1 MSDTSSNINEVAN
14 SASQQQPVPY
24 RKITAERYI
33 STEYMLQ
40 EREKVWAK
48 TWLVAGVAQDVEE
61 PGDFF
66 VFDLEPESIV
76 VSRSEAG
83 ALNAFFN
90 VCQHRG
96 ARLLLTDSGNMATY
110 TCPYHGWSFNNDG
123 SLCHVPDEDR
133 FSRGI
138 PRQQLGLQTLR
149 VESWAGAIWVCMDPE
164 APTLAEFLGPVVEMV
179 EPFRP
184 QDMRLVEDQSCH
196 LECNWKAVFD
206 NFGELYHVEHIH
218 PQHELIFDCPTS
230 TNEYFE
236 HGHTR
241 VLIDG
246 FTVNSR
252 LPIPEEVPPTQWAQL
267 ETLGMDRNDYKGRV
281 LDVRADVQARKRE
294 MGPAL
299 GYNYDLL
306 SDEQLSDIVQYNIFP
321 NVVLVLQ
328 PEEFWILRSRPRADD
343 PNKCY
348 WDKFAMRMLPD
359 VKIQQD
365 AKVSFPALQNRA
377 NVSFNLDQT
386 SNGTMRPE
394 HDEFDQEAIIAG
406 EKTMTITLDQDI
418 HLIRDVQKGM
428 HSKGFREAWL
438 NDDEG
443 RIQHYHNCLDEHMN
457 AG

>member
-1 MSDTSSNINEVAN
+1 MSEAR
-14 SASQQQPVPY
+14 QHPGQEGPVPY

-33 STEYMLQ
+33 SPEYMLA
-40 EREKVWAK
+40 ERDKLWARA
-48 TWLVAGVAQDVEE
+48 WLVAGVAQDVED

-66 VFDLEPESIV
+66 VFDLEPESII

-83 ALNAFFN
+83 ELKAFFN

-96 ARLLLTDSGNMATY
+96 AKLMTTDRGNMETW

-123 SLCHVPDEDR
+123 TLCNVPDAAR

-138 PRQQLGLQTLR
+138 PEDELGLKSLR
-149 VESWAGAIWVCMDPE
+149 VETWGGMIWVCMDQD
-164 APTLAEFLGPVVEMV
+164 APTLEEYLGPVMEMIA
-179 EPFRP
+179 PFRP
-184 QDMRLVEDQSCH
+184 QDMRLVEDQTCR

-218 PQHELIFDCPTS
+218 PQHALIFDCPTS
-230 TNEYFE
+230 TAEYFD

-252 LPIPEEVPPTQWAQL
+252 LPIPDEVPPTQWAQM
-267 ETLGMDRNDYKGRV
+267 ETLGLNREDYKGRV
-281 LDVRADVQARKRE
+281 LDVRRDVQIRKRE

-321 NVVLVLQ
+321 NAVLVLQ
-328 PEEFWILRSRPRADD
+328 PEEFWILRSRPRGDN
-343 PNKCY
+343 PNQCY
-348 WDKFAMRMLPD
+348 WDKFALRMLPD
-359 VKIQQD
+359 VDLQKN
-365 AKVSFPALQNRA
+365 ARVEFPPLQNRA
-377 NVSFNLDQT
+377 NVSFNLDQDAD
-386 SNGTMRPE
+386 GTIRPE

-406 EKTMTITLDQDI
+406 DKTMTITLDQDI
-418 HLIRDVQKGM
+418 HLIRDVQRGM
-428 HSKGFREAWL
+428 HSRGFREAWL
-438 NDDEG
+438 NDDEA
-443 RIQHYHNCLDEHMN
+443 RIQHYHNCIDAYME
-457 AG
+457 G

>member
-1 MSDTSSNINEVAN
+1 MSEAIKTEG
-14 SASQQQPVPY
+14 PVPFS
-24 RKITAERYI
+24 RITAERYI
-33 STEYMLQ
+33 SPEYMAL
-40 EREKVWAK
+40 ERDRIWAR
-48 TWLVAGVAQDVEE
+48 TWLVAGVAQDVAE

-66 VFDLEPESIV
+66 VFDLEPESIL

-83 ALNAFFN
+83 DLHAFYN

-96 ARLLLTDSGNMATY
+96 ARLVLADTGAMATY
-110 TCPYHGWSFNNDG
+110 TCPYHGWSYNNDG
-123 SLCHVPDEDR
+123 TLCSVPDEDR
-133 FSRGI
+133 FSRGV
-138 PRQQLGLQTLR
+138 PRDHLSLQSLR
-149 VESWAGAIWVCMDPE
+149 VEEWGGMIWVCMSED
-164 APTLAEFLGPVVEMV
+164 APDLRAYLGPIIEMI

-184 QDMRLVEDQSCH
+184 HDMRLVEDQTCR
-196 LECNWKAVFD
+196 LACNWKAVFD

-230 TNEYFE
+230 VAEYFE

-252 LPIPEEVPPTQWAQL
+252 LPIPEEVPPTQWAQM
-267 ETLGMDRNDYKGRV
+267 EVLGLNRDDYKGRV
-281 LDVRADVQARKRE
+281 LDVRRDVQVRKRE
-294 MGPAL
+294 MGPSL

-321 NVVLVLQ
+321 NAVLVLQ
-328 PEEFWILRSRPRADD
+328 PEEFWILRSRPHATD

-348 WDKFAMRMLPD
+348 WDKFALRMFPD
-359 VKIQQD
+359 GQLQENASVK
-365 AKVSFPALQNRA
+365 FPPLQNRA

-386 SNGTMRPE
+386 GDGTFRPE

-428 HSKGFREAWL
+428 QSRGFREAWL
-438 NDDEG
+438 NDDEA
-443 RIQHYHNCLDEHMN
+443 RVQHYHSWIDRYMSR
-457 AG
+457 

>member
-1 MSDTSSNINEVAN
+1 MTDEVAY
-14 SASQQQPVPY
+14 SP
-24 RKITAERYI
+24 ITSERYI
-33 STEYMLQ
+33 SQEYMLQ
-40 EREKVWAK
+40 ERDKIWAR
-48 TWLVAGVAQDVEE
+48 TWLVAGVLQDVEE

-66 VFDLEPESIV
+66 VFDLEPESII
-76 VSRSEAG
+76 VSRSENG
-83 ALNAFFN
+83 ELHAFFN

-96 ARLLLTDSGNMATY
+96 TKVLLTERGNMATY
-110 TCPYHGWSFNNDG
+110 TCPYHGWVYKNDG
-123 SLCHVPDEDR
+123 GLAHVPDEDR
-133 FSRGI
+133 FSRGL
-138 PRQQLGLQTLR
+138 PKQELGLKPLRIDTL
-149 VESWAGAIWVCMDPE
+149 AGMVWICMDPE
-164 APTLAEFLGPVVEMV
+164 APSLREYLGPVIEMI

-184 QDMRLVEDQSCH
+184 QDMCLVEDQTCR

-230 TNEYFE
+230 TAEYFS

-252 LPIPEEVPPTQWAQL
+252 LPIPDEVPPTQWAQL
-267 ETLGMDRNDYKGRV
+267 EALGMNRHDYQGRV
-281 LDVRADVQARKRE
+281 LDVRRDVQIKKRE
-294 MGPAL
+294 LGEAL

-321 NVVLVLQ
+321 NAVLVLQ
-328 PEEFWILRSRPRADD
+328 PEEFWILRSRPRAGD

-348 WDKFAMRMLPD
+348 WDKFALRMLPD
-359 VKIQQD
+359 IEIQRNAKIQ
-365 AKVSFPALQNRA
+365 FPPLQNRA

-386 SNGTMRPE
+386 GDGALRPG

-418 HLIRDVQKGM
+418 HLIRDVQRGM
-428 HSKGFREAWL
+428 HSRGFGEAWL
-438 NDDEG
+438 CDDES
-443 RIQHYHNCLDEHMN
+443 RIQHYHSCIDDYMS
-457 AG
+457 A

>member
-1 MSDTSSNINEVAN
+1 MSEAVSQENTSTGKEG
-14 SASQQQPVPY
+14 PVPFS
-24 RKITAERYI
+24 KITAERYI
-33 STEYMLQ
+33 SPEYM
-40 EREKVWAK
+40 EREWKKIWAK

-66 VFDLEPESIV
+66 IFDLHPESII
-76 VSRSEAG
+76 VSRDEAG
-83 ALNAFFN
+83 ELHAFYN

-96 ARLLLTDSGNMATY
+96 ARLLLTDRGAMARY
-110 TCPYHGWSFNNDG
+110 TCPYHGWVYNNDG
-123 SLCHVPDEDR
+123 SICEVPDEDR

-138 PRQQLGLQTLR
+138 PRDKLGLQEIR
-149 VESWAGAIWVCMDPE
+149 VDTWGGMVWVCMDKD
-164 APTLAEFLGPVVEMV
+164 APDLSTYLGPVIEMI

-184 QDMRLVEDQSCH
+184 HDMRLVEDQSCR

-230 TNEYFE
+230 TAEYFE
-236 HGHTR
+236 GGHTR

-252 LPIPEEVPPTQWAQL
+252 LPIPDEVPPTQWAQL
-267 ETLGMDRNDYKGRV
+267 ETLGINRDDFKGRV
-281 LDVRADVQARKRE
+281 LDVRKEVQEKKRE
-294 MGPAL
+294 LGPAL

-321 NVVLVLQ
+321 NAVLVLQ
-328 PEEFWILRSRPRADD
+328 PEEFWILRARPRDND

-348 WDKFAMRMLPD
+348 WDKFALRMLPD
-359 VKIQQD
+359 VEIQKN
-365 AKVSFPALQNRA
+365 AKVEFPALQNRA

-386 SNGTMRPE
+386 SDGVVRPE

-428 HSKGFREAWL
+428 HSRGFREAWL
-438 NDDEG
+438 NDDEA
-443 RIQHYHNCLDEHMN
+443 RVQHYHTWIDRYMT
-457 AG
+457 APD